1 MINPI
6 MTVLR
11 QLIPLIPFALLLFVN
26 KRVNLKQEERSKQ
39 FLMPLLALLYG
50 MILVILMTRISNGL
64 LDWLRELPALLLR
77 FAGWISLV
85 LSGHLAFLGSL
96 ARALANAL
104 NGVLEGGGVQ
114 ILLFSI
120 ENALFLVIHFIL
132 KRALLSVMKRVF
144 KTGNSIYEYFANLFY
159 SYDQEKQ
166 KWFLGPHSAM
176 AADFLRVGYRVAC
189 VVSVLAAMLTVYLF
203 RQGAMTTLF
212 YPVFGVIVIGE
223 LYFFVDGE
231 GKRKDREDID
241 GEGEDGR
248 LLVNYALLRPI
259 LRKLFGDK
267 LSAENTTMD
276 SKLLR
281 SRSNEEL
288 LAELEERGDPKTDS
302 YAKFMR
308 GKMSRGMELD
318 QDYLLSGLELLNGR
332 SILFNDPFYYDLI
345 PYAFYPM
352 NRAMLRHRKVLI
364 VLGRHG
370 IEGDIAQWCDDGL
383 RSVTNIP
390 GFWRIGVLNGEAQEL
405 DVGIVT
411 RSSVHDLDLHEANE
425 AFFREVEFVVLIE
438 PSKLITT
445 AQIGLNSL
453 VRYCR
458 KGEEKQI
465 VFCSTDKNCN
475 GLVDALS
482 HILLTSLEEVSATS
496 HHHGVSSYM
505 CWDADDDRLQHRML
519 PHIAHYLGVGPEL
532 SFVALKHQ
540 VSHAEW
546 FGGDAF
552 PVVDMQWI
560 VRQYYFDLLN
570 YANLPATQEAIDT
583 YFSTSANLWNA
594 QVRKNHYMSVED
606 ESFNMFEAKRL
617 FATRASEQGFVNL
630 ITTEYLLRDYMAENE
645 GIFNADPKAVPYIVA
660 DYARTL
666 RNVALRLCL
675 QMSSR
680 PVCEEDLRRELMLV
694 DAEEGGDLLRSFWRT
709 LCESFQTAGQI
720 RRNADGEEV
729 LACTLDGSELEFEHR
744 VIRTRRRF
752 SLEKG
757 KMEQLYFIDD
767 PAFIRWFL
775 SDLQSAEYIAED
787 EKGHSQYLGSEL
799 RGQVLQ
805 KYLPG
810 QFFVFDGKYYEM
822 QRLTSGG
829 QVLVR
834 RAADHIQGRPTY
846 RQERRYFLSYAVD
859 SAVMGDCVELSGLK
873 ITLQNADIRVETPA
887 YWQMDRYNDF
897 VGGKRVTING
907 VPERYY
913 RNKQLLRI
921 DFSGCPGVTGE
932 ILNTLSLLMNEIFR
946 TLFAENQGFIAAVR
960 PGEAAVPSTFSLFGE
975 NGFAPDDQCIYII
988 EDSQLDIG
996 LLIAVRR
1003 NLSRI
1008 LTIACDYLD
1017 WHMEALEA
1025 SLHPPESPTPPEYA
1039 VPQEGDGQAEEK
1051 PAKKKGPLG
1060 RAGEKV
1066 KGFFRKLFGRR
1077 KKKPGAD
1084 GGDGAPET
1092 PAGSMKDPWQMDGG
1106 ESGPEAPATAAP
1118 EGEELAKAP
1127 AGDGSGDPNDKFKG
1141 DDVRLSLSSAAPG
1154 TAVQADGAEPVPDR
1168 PEGETIEMEPEA
1180 ATRVGSASLRERRPY
1195 HLRHYLLY
1203 GGTAVPEQL
1212 DVPGTAAFLKGLGF
1226 DNNELEQARK
1236 GKSIAKLIEEGY
1248 DPSAPGK
1255 HFCDFCGAELSG
1267 TEYEVLQDGRERCL
1281 QCGRTAVKSAA
1292 EFTAL
1297 YKEVLK
1303 NMALFYGVKI
1313 NVPVTVKMVSA
1324 KQLYKRMGKTF
1335 VPTSG
1340 FDSRAVGV
1348 AILDRGGY
1356 SLYVENGAPR
1366 LKSVMTMAHEL
1377 THIWQY
1383 THWDMKQITR
1393 MYGSLEQEVYEG
1405 MAKWVEIQYAY
1416 LINEP
1421 ATAKREEILT
1431 SLREDEYGRG
1441 FLKYCSVYPI
1451 SEGTE
1456 LKGLTPFDH
1465 PEKPL

>member
-1 MINPI
+1 MIDLI
-6 MTVLR
+6 LTVLR
-11 QLIPLIPFALLLFVN
+11 QLVPVLPFLVLLFVN
-26 KRVNLKQEERSKQ
+26 KKVNLKREERSKQ
-39 FLMPLLALLYG
+39 FPMPLLALLYG
-50 MILVILMTRISNGL
+50 VILVILMTRISAGL
-64 LDWLRELPALLLR
+64 LDWLQRLPAVLLG
-77 FAGWISLV
+77 FASWISGV
-85 LSGHLAFLGSL
+85 LSGRLAFLGTL
-96 ARALANAL
+96 ARAVAGAL
-104 NGVLEGGGVQ
+104 SNVLRGGEVQ
-114 ILLFSI
+114 ILLFAI

-132 KRALLSVMKRVF
+132 KRVLISVMKRVF
-144 KTGNSIYEYFANLFY
+144 QTGNSIYEYFANLFY
-159 SYDQEKQ
+159 SYDEEKQ
-166 KWFLGPHSAM
+166 KWFVGPHSAM
-176 AADFLRVGYRVAC
+176 ASDFLKVGYRVAC
-189 VVSVLAAMLTVYLF
+189 VISVLAAMLTVYLF
-203 RQGAMTTLF
+203 RQGSMTTLF

-231 GKRKDREDID
+231 RNQKDREDIE
-241 GEGEDGR
+241 GETEDGR
-248 LLVNYALLRPI
+248 HVVNYALLRPI
-259 LRKLFGDK
+259 LRRLFGDK

-276 SKLLR
+276 SKLIR

-288 LAELEERGDPKTDS
+288 LEQIEEAGDAKADA
-302 YAKFMR
+302 YAKFMQ
-308 GKMSRGMELD
+308 GKISRGLEVD
-318 QDYLLSGLELLNGR
+318 QDYLLSGLDLLNGK

-352 NRAMLRHRKVLI
+352 NRAMLRHRKVLV

-370 IEGDIAQWCDDGL
+370 IEGDIARWCDDGL

-390 GFWRIGVLNGEAQEL
+390 GFWRIGVLSGEAQEL

-411 RSSVHDLDLHEANE
+411 RSCVHDLDLHEANE

-438 PSKLITT
+438 PSKLIPT

-453 VRYCR
+453 IQYCR
-458 KGEEKQI
+458 RGEGKRL

-532 SFVALKHQ
+532 SFVALKNQ
-540 VSHAEW
+540 VSHTEW

-560 VRQYYFDLLN
+560 VRQYYFDLMN
-570 YANLPATQEAIDT
+570 YANLPATQEALDAC
-583 YFSTSANLWNA
+583 FSTSANLWSA
-594 QVRKNHYMSVED
+594 RVRKNHYMSVED

-694 DAEEGGDLLRSFWRT
+694 DADDGGDLIRSFWHI

-720 RRNADGEEV
+720 RRDPDGEE
-729 LACTLDGSELEFEHR
+729 LLLCTLEGSELEFERR
-744 VIRTRRRF
+744 VIRTRRHF

-767 PAFIRWFL
+767 PTFIRWFL

-787 EKGHSQYLGSEL
+787 EKGQRQYLGSEL

-834 RAADHIQGRPTY
+834 RAADHIQGRPVY

-859 SAVMGDCVELSGLK
+859 STVMGDCVERGGLK

-887 YWQMDRYNDF
+887 YWQMNRYNDF
-897 VGGKRVTING
+897 AGGKRVAVNG
-907 VPERYY
+907 VPQRHY
-913 RNKQLLRI
+913 RSKQLLRL
-921 DFSGCPGVTGE
+921 DFSGLPEATEE
-932 ILNTLSLLMNEIFR
+932 ILDTLTLLMNEIFR

-975 NGFAPDDQCIYII
+975 DGFTPSGRCIYII

-1017 WHMEALEA
+1017 WHLEALEA
-1025 SLHPPESPTPPEYA
+1025 SLHPPETPTPPEYA
-1039 VPQEGDGQAEEK
+1039 VPQEDGEQGEE

-1060 RAGEKV
+1060 RVWDKV
-1066 KGFFRKLFGRR
+1066 KGFFKKLFGRR
-1077 KKKPGAD
+1077 KKKPGTP
-1084 GGDGAPET
+1084 DGAE
-1092 PAGSMKDPWQMDGG
+1092 KDPWADAGG
-1106 ESGPEAPATAAP
+1106 QPEAPP
-1118 EGEELAKAP
+1118 P
-1127 AGDGSGDPNDKFKG
+1127 AGTGEAPSATEGVNSDPNDKFKG
-1141 DDVRLSLSSAAPG
+1141 EDTRLSFSADAPG
-1154 TAVQADGAEPVPDR
+1154 ATVRADGAEPVPDR
-1168 PEGETIEMEPEA
+1168 PEGETIEMEPEGA
-1180 ATRVGSASLRERRPY
+1180 ARAGGTSLRERKPY

-1212 DVPGTAAFLKGLGF
+1212 DVPGTAAFLKGLGYE
-1226 DNNELEQARK
+1226 NNELEQARK

-1248 DPSAPGK
+1248 DPAAPGK

-1281 QCGRTAVKSAA
+1281 PCGRTALKSAA

-1324 KQLYKRMGKTF
+1324 KKLYKRMGKTF
-1335 VPTSG
+1335 VPTNG

-1348 AILDRGGY
+1348 AILDRSGY

-1366 LKSVMTMAHEL
+1366 MRTVMTMAHEL

-1383 THWDMKQITR
+1383 THWDMRQITR
-1393 MYGSLEQEVYEG
+1393 MYGPLEQEVYEG
-1405 MAKWVEIQYAY
+1405 MAKWVEIQYTY

-1421 ATAKREEILT
+1421 ATAKREEIIT
-1431 SLREDEYGRG
+1431 ALREDEYGRG
-1441 FLKYCSVYPI
+1441 FLKYRSIYPI

-1465 PEKPL
+1465 PAKPL